1 MKKINEISEG
11 ELERAMN
18 LHKEAVYVQGLE
30 SVSEPTPEFPGFD
43 EAYVS
48 RLKAGGITALHASV
62 AWPLDDFRSTALKL
76 MDWHSK
82 LAALD
87 GAMPVFKVDDVHEAK
102 RSGKVGVI
110 FGQQDSSCV
119 ENDLRFVGALQ
130 RLGLRIMTL
139 TYQRRTLAGDGCGER
154 TDCGL
159 SEFGWD
165 LIGEMNTQGLVV
177 DLSHVG
183 RQTALDAIEASNE
196 PVIFSHS
203 NARGLR
209 DHVRNIDDKQMKALA
224 ENGGVMGICS
234 FRIMLR
240 QPHERPTYEDFLD
253 HLDYAVG
260 LIGVD
265 HVGIGIDRVT
275 GVPTREHYQ
284 NIKDC
289 YPELRT
295 GLTFEMWSEGT
306 LGAGDPENDVDITK
320 GLVAR
325 GYSDAEIGKI
335 LGGNWLRVF
344 RTVF

>member
-1 MKKINEISEG
+1 MKKTNELSKD

-18 LHKEAVYVQGLE
+18 LHKEVVYIQGLE
-30 SVSEPTPEFPGFD
+30 SVSEPTPEFPGFN
-43 EAYVS
+43 ETYVS
-48 RLKAGGITALHASV
+48 RLKAGGITSLHASV

-76 MDWHSK
+76 MDWHGK
-82 LAALD
+82 LSVMN
-87 GAMPVFKVDDVHEAK
+87 GAMPVFKVDDVYEAK

-119 ENDLRFVGALQ
+119 ESDLRFVGALE

-139 TYQRRTLAGDGCGER
+139 TYQRRTLAGDGCGEK

-159 SEFGWD
+159 SKFGWD
-165 LIGEMNTQGLVV
+165 LIREMNKQGLVV

-183 RQTALDAIEASNE
+183 RQTALDAIEASDE

-203 NARGLR
+203 NPRSLL
-209 DHVRNIDDKQMKALA
+209 DHVRNIDDEQMKALA
-224 ENGGVMGICS
+224 ENRGVMGICS

-240 QPHERPTYEDFLD
+240 PPHVRPTYEDFLD
-253 HLDYAVG
+253 HLDYAVD
-260 LIGVD
+260 LIGAD

-284 NIKDC
+284 SIKDR

-306 LGAGDPENDVDITK
+306 VGAGNPENDIEITK
-320 GLVAR
+320 GLVRR

-344 RTVF
+344 ELVF